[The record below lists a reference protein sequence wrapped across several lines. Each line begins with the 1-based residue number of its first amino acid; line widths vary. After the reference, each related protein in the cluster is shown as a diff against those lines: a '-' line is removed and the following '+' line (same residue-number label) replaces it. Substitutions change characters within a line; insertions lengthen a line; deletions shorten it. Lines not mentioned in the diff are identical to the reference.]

1 MLWHSCRLKEEG
13 AVIAIIWRYRVAP
26 ANQRQFEQAYGNAG
40 DWAKLFGEAEGY
52 IRTELLRGDEG
63 DYLTIDYWRGAEAWD
78 VFSAGQGDAY
88 RALDARCDALTE
100 AEERIG
106 LFAVAPGPD

>member
-1 MLWHSCRLKEEG
+1 
-13 AVIAIIWRYRVAP
+13 VIAIIWRYRVAS
-26 ANQRQFEQAYGNAG
+26 ASQRRFEQAYGSNG

-52 IRTELLRGDEG
+52 IRTDLLRGGDG
-63 DYLTIDYWRGAEAWD
+63 DYLTIDYWRGADAWET
-78 VFSAGQGDAY
+78 FSARQAEAY

-106 LFAVAPGPD
+106 LFAVASGRN

>member
-1 MLWHSCRLKEEG
+1 MKREG

-26 ANQRQFEQAYGNAG
+26 ASAPQFEQAYGSNG
-40 DWAKLFGEAEGY
+40 DWAKLFGQAEGY
-52 IRTELLRGDEG
+52 IRTELLRGDDG
-63 DYLTIDYWRGAEAWD
+63 DYLTIDYWLGADAWEA
-78 VFSAGQGDAY
+78 FSAGHGEAY

-106 LFAVAPGPD
+106 LFAVESGRN

>member
-1 MLWHSCRLKEEG
+1 M
-13 AVIAIIWRYRVAP
+13 IAIIWRYRVAP
-26 ANQRQFEQAYGNAG
+26 ASQRQFEQAYGSNG

-52 IRTELLRGDEG
+52 IRTELLRGGDG
-63 DYLTIDYWRGAEAWD
+63 DYLTIDYWLGADAWEA
-78 VFSAGQGDAY
+78 FSAGHGEAY

-106 LFAVAPGPD
+106 LFATA